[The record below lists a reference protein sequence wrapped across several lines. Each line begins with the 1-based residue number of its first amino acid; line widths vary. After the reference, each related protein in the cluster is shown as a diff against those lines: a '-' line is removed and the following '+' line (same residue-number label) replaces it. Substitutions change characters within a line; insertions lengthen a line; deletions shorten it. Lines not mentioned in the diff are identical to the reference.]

1 MAPAEPLQVALQ
13 VATALERCG
22 VRYLVGGSLASSV
35 TGEPRSTLDV
45 DLVVAL
51 TQADVAPFLANL
63 GDGFYADEET
73 LRSAVRAR
81 SSANL
86 IHRETSTKVD
96 LFVLG
101 GTPLD
106 DEQMERRVRL
116 RVASGPDRFL
126 YVYSAEDILL
136 QKLRWYRLGDEVSE
150 RQWRDILGIVGV
162 QGPRLDLPYLRR
174 GARILGVTDL
184 LDRALGEGRGGPRS
198 ANNR

>member
-1 MAPAEPLQVALQ
+1 MGPAEPLQVALQ
-13 VATALERCG
+13 VAAALERCG
-22 VRYLVGGSLASSV
+22 VRYLIGGSLASSV
-35 TGEPRSTLDV
+35 AGEPRSTMDV

-73 LRSAVRAR
+73 LRRAVQAR

-86 IHRETSTKVD
+86 IHRATSTKVD

-106 DEQMERRVRL
+106 DQQMERRVRL
-116 RVASGPDRFL
+116 QVASAPDRFL
-126 YVYSAEDILL
+126 YVYAAEDILL
-136 QKLRWYRLGDEVSE
+136 QKLRWYRLGNEVSD

-162 QGPRLDLPYLRR
+162 QGHRLGSALPASRR
-174 GARILGVTDL
+174 AHSG
-184 LDRALGEGRGGPRS
+184 S
-198 ANNR
+198 NRFA